1 MSGHSKWS
9 SIKHKKAAADAARGK
24 VFTKLIKE
32 ITVAA
37 KLGGG
42 DVDINPRLRDAV
54 TRAKQANMPK
64 DNIEKAI
71 KKGTGELPGVVYE
84 EIIYEGYGPAGTA
97 LYIEITTDN
106 RNRTVAEI
114 RFILTKH
121 GGNLGESGSVAWM
134 FDRKGVI
141 LVDREK
147 YDEEELTLAA
157 LDAGAEDVIDEDEVY
172 EILTE
177 PNNLEIVKNALEG
190 LGISSRSAEISM
202 VPQNSVDVKGNDAE
216 KVLKLMDVLD
226 DHDDVQNV
234 WSNFDLDDETL
245 ASLSQ

>member
-24 VFTKLIKE
+24 LFTKAIKE

-37 KLGGG
+37 RLGGG
-42 DVDINPRLRDAV
+42 DMDSNPRLRDAV
-54 TRAKQANMPK
+54 ARGRAVNMPK

-97 LYIEITTDN
+97 LYIETTTDN

-114 RFILTKH
+114 RNLLSKN
-121 GGNLGESGSVAWM
+121 GGNLGENGSVAWM
-134 FDRKGVI
+134 FERKG
-141 LVDREK
+141 LFYFAKEK
-147 YDEEELTLAA
+147 FDEEELTLAA
-157 LDAGAEDVIDEDEVY
+157 LEAGAEDVLEDDTNFEV
-172 EILTE
+172 ISGVTE
-177 PNNLEIVKNALEG
+177 FEQVKNDLIAAG
-190 LGISSRSAEISM
+190 LNFDHAEIAM
-202 VPQNSVDVKGNDAE
+202 IPQNTVKLDEKDARAML
-216 KVLKLMDVLD
+216 KVMNALD

-234 WSNFDLDDETL
+234 WSNFDIDEEILAVLD
-245 ASLSQ
+245 Q

>member
-177 PNNLEIVKNALEG
+177 PNNLEIVKHALEG
-190 LGISSRSAEISM
+190 SGISSRSAEISM

>member
-114 RFILTKH
+114 RFILSKH

-157 LDAGAEDVIDEDEVY
+157 LDSGAEDVIDEDEVY

-177 PNNLEIVKNALEG
+177 PNNLENVKNALEG

-202 VPQNSVDVKGNDAE
+202 VPQNTVDIKGNDAE

-234 WSNFDLDDETL
+234 WSNFDLDAETL
-245 ASLSQ
+245 AFLSQ